1 MSKFEAFMM
10 VSIAACIAV
19 GALIAFG
26 LILFC
31 IIMTLSV
38 MKPIGWIIL
47 GIVAL
52 VTLTLWIG
60 IYLFEKHF

>member
-10 VSIAACIAV
+10 ACIAV

-31 IIMTLSV
+31 IIMVLSV
-38 MKPIGWIIL
+38 MKPIGWIAL

-52 VTLTLWIG
+52 VTLVLWVG
-60 IYLFEKHF
+60 IYQYDKHF

>member
-10 VSIAACIAV
+10 ACITV
-19 GALIAFG
+19 CLLIVFG

-31 IIMTLSV
+31 ITMVLSV
-38 MKPIGWIIL
+38 MKPIGLIAL

-52 VTLTLWIG
+52 VTLVLWVG
-60 IYLFEKHF
+60 IYQYDKHF

>member
-10 VSIAACIAV
+10 ACIAV

-38 MKPIGWIIL
+38 MKPIGWILLGAIL
-47 GIVAL
+47 L
-52 VTLTLWIG
+52 VTILLWIG
-60 IYLFEKHF
+60 IYQYDKHF

>member
-10 VSIAACIAV
+10 ACIAV
-19 GALIAFG
+19 AMLIAFG

-31 IIMTLSV
+31 VIMVLSV
-38 MKPIGWIIL
+38 MKPIGWIAL

-52 VTLTLWIG
+52 VTLVLWVG
-60 IYLFEKHF
+60 IYQYDKHF

>member
-10 VSIAACIAV
+10 ACIAV

-38 MKPIGWIIL
+38 MKPIGWVAIGVIL
-47 GIVAL
+47 L
-52 VTLTLWIG
+52 VTVILWIG
-60 IYLFEKHF
+60 IYQYDKHF